1 MKEIV
6 QIEIILDIINWETT
20 SVKGQLNQNSK
31 NLTMYFNLNIC
42 PDNDKNGYKMQSKE
56 LTSHCKFSKCQF
68 VYS

>member
-6 QIEIILDIINWETT
+6 QIEIILDFIRETT

-42 PDNDKNGYKMQSKE
+42 PDYDKNGYKM
-56 LTSHCKFSKCQF
+56 
-68 VYS
+68 

>member
-6 QIEIILDIINWETT
+6 QIEIIVDFINWETT

-42 PDNDKNGYKMQSKE
+42 PGNDKNGYKMQSKE